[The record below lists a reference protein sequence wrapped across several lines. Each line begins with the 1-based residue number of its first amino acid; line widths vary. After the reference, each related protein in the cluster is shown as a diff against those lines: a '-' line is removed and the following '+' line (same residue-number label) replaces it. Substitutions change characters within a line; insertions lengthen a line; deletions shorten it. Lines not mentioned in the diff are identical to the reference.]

1 MRIAARPLALLAP
14 CLVVLACNWACAD
27 DRRAS
32 LQVAAGDEHAAE
44 IYSHICQ
51 GCHMANGRGAVGAG
65 HYPALAG
72 DLTLVSWE
80 YVGIT
85 ILRGRKGMPAFGL
98 SADEAKQT
106 RSVHLDDAEVAD
118 LVNYLRRHFGN
129 HYKSKVTARD
139 IAGLPHPDADGEREL

>member
-1 MRIAARPLALLAP
+1 MSCAARPLAPLVM
-14 CLVVLACNWACAD
+14 CLTVLACNLVRAD
-27 DRRAS
+27 DSGAS
-32 LQVAAGDEHAAE
+32 LDVAAGAEHAADL
-44 IYSHICQ
+44 YRHICE
-51 GCHMANGRGAVGAG
+51 GCHMAKAQGAVGAG

-106 RSVHLDDAEVAD
+106 RSVHLDDAEVAG
-118 LVNYLRRHFGN
+118 LVNYLRQHFGN
-129 HYKSKVTARD
+129 HYKNKVTAKD
-139 IAGLPHPDADGEREL
+139 IAGLPHPDAEGEDDL

>member
-1 MRIAARPLALLAP
+1 MSFAARPLALLVLCSVILAFN
-14 CLVVLACNWACAD
+14 LVCAD
-27 DRRAS
+27 DRGAAP
-32 LQVAAGDEHAAE
+32 QVAAGTEHAAQ

-51 GCHMANGRGAVGAG
+51 GCHMAKGQGAVGAG

-72 DLTLVSWE
+72 DPALVSWE

-85 ILRGRKGMPAFGL
+85 ILQGRKGMPPFGL

-118 LVNYLRRHFGN
+118 VVNYLRQHFGN
-129 HYKSKVTARD
+129 HYKSKVTAQD
-139 IAGLPHPDADGEREL
+139 IAHLPHPDAETE